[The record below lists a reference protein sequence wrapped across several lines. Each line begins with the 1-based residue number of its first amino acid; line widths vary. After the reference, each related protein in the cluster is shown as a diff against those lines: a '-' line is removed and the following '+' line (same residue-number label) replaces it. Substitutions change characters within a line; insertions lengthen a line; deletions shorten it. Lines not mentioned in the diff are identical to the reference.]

1 MVIIVNDIFG
11 TEPNLI
17 GFLRERKEYL
27 GDFLRVMREAYELTQ
42 QDVSDATG
50 YSIQTISRLE
60 NNKGN
65 PMGIAGRDIFSYL
78 VDQSG
83 NTLDEI
89 LQEFSLFCHNMQ
101 VEEEYDAR
109 MEQ

>member
-1 MVIIVNDIFG
+1 MVVNDIFG
-11 TEPNLI
+11 TEPNLVN
-17 GFLRERKEYL
+17 FLRERKNYL
-27 GDFLRVMREAYELTQ
+27 GAFICSMRMAYELTQ

-50 YSIQTISRLE
+50 YSIQTISRIE
-60 NNKGN
+60 NDKVN

-83 NTLDEI
+83 NALDEI
-89 LQEFSLFCHNMQ
+89 LQEFSLFCHSLQ
-101 VEEEYDAR
+101 AAEEYDER